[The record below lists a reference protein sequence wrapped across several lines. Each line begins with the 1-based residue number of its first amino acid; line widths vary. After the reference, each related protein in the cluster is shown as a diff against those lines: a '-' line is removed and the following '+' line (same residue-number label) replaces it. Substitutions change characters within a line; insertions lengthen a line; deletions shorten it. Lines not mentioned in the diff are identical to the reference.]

1 MLTLSVSA
9 TDPEPDVLDRAV
21 AVLRADGVV
30 AYPTDT
36 LYGLAVDPR
45 RPEAVARLFDV
56 KGRPAHAAIPLV
68 AASAEQ
74 AQAAGEFGPRERS
87 LARAF
92 WPGPLTLVVP
102 ARAGLAPAILG
113 GGQTIAIR
121 VPAHAVARGL
131 AAAMGFCV
139 TATSANPTG
148 NPAPSSAADVG
159 ELLRGRIDLLLD
171 AGATTGGPPSTIVE
185 LTPDGA
191 RLIRAGA
198 IAWDRVL
205 ESLQ

>member
-121 VPAHAVARGL
+121 VPAHAVV
-131 AAAMGFCV
+131 GFCV
-139 TATSANPTG
+139 TATSANQTG